1 METRANYVLVASF
14 MLVILACTVGAA
26 ILLLNLAPFP
36 SQRTF
41 YDIYFRGSVAGLKA
55 EAPVSLSGV
64 PIGIVRKIE
73 INPQDPTDRHVTVAG
88 PTATA
93 LRPDSIA

>member
-36 SQRTF
+36 SQRLLRHLF
-41 YDIYFRGSVAGLKA
+41 PGLRG
-55 EAPVSLSGV
+55 
-64 PIGIVRKIE
+64 
-73 INPQDPTDRHVTVAG
+73 G
-88 PTATA
+88 PE
-93 LRPDSIA
+93 S